1 MNGRFIDVDNFQKW
15 LTMLTDLKRVH
26 AAQDKIEQSE
36 ICFLCVSLT
45 IVSFKRF
52 ILSLVPDFLSFP
64 YYREEIR
71 CGNQGVFLYD
81 FH

>member
-36 ICFLCVSLT
+36 FLVRKTHNCLIQEVHPLPSA
-45 IVSFKRF
+45 RF
-52 ILSLVPDFLSFP
+52 SIISILS
-64 YYREEIR
+64 
-71 CGNQGVFLYD
+71 
-81 FH
+81 